1 MNASWLASLRP
12 SERTKWLASLSKDEL
27 DYLQFDWKF
36 WARDN
41 QLSPL
46 GDWRIWLIL
55 AGRGFGKTRAGSE
68 WVRGIACGSTPLTG
82 GSYGRIAVVGETAA
96 DCRDVI
102 VEGPAGILACHPKE
116 YRPVYLKSNRSLT
129 WPNGAVATL
138 FNATEPDQLRGPQH
152 DAAWADELAK
162 WRYAQET
169 WDMLQFGLRMG
180 ELPKQCI
187 TTTPRPI
194 PIIRD
199 MVRDSESDKSIIVTR
214 GSTYDNAPN
223 LAPSFIEAIKKRY
236 QGTRLGRQ
244 ELNAEI
250 LDDVPGALWT
260 RDILDKYRVKRPLDG
275 SPAKLPVMQRIVVA
289 IDPAITAPAEGVSHE
304 ETAETGIVV
313 AGLGEDGRGYV
324 LDDLTCRLAPNGWAR
339 KAVNGYDFYMADAIV
354 AEINQ
359 GGAMVSQ
366 VIRSVRAGIPI
377 HTVRASRGKV
387 TRAEPVSALYEQG
400 RVSHYGSFPDL
411 EDQMVL
417 FTPFGIEGDT
427 TADRVDALVWA
438 LTLLFPHI
446 VARPE
451 QEFDDD
457 EITGVKHGRD
467 ISTGY

>member
-1 MNASWLASLRP
+1 MKP
-12 SERTKWLASLSKDEL
+12 SERMKWLATLSKDEL
-27 DYLQFDWKF
+27 DYLQYDWKF
-36 WARDN
+36 WAREN
-41 QLSPL
+41 QLAPS

-68 WVRGIACGSTPLTG
+68 WVRGIACGDTPLSAGT
-82 GSYGRIAVVGETAA
+82 YHRIAVVGETAA

-116 YRPVYLKSNRSLT
+116 FRPLYTKSNRSLT
-129 WPNGAVATL
+129 WPNGAIATL

-152 DAAWADELAK
+152 DAAWSDELAK

-180 ELPKQCI
+180 EQPKQCI

-194 PIIRD
+194 PI
-199 MVRDSESDKSIIVTR
+199 VRDLVRDAIDDPGIIVTR

-223 LAPSFIEAIKKRY
+223 LAASFIEAIKKRY

-250 LDDVPGALWT
+250 LDDIPGALWT
-260 RDILDKYRVKRPLDG
+260 REVLDRYRVKRPMNG
-275 SPAKLPVMQRIVVA
+275 GAPKLPVMQRIVVA
-289 IDPAITAPAEGVSHE
+289 IDPAISAPPEGMAASE
-304 ETAETGIVV
+304 ETAETGIIV

-339 KAVNGYDFYMADAIV
+339 KAVNGYDYYMADSIV

-366 VIRSVRAGIPI
+366 VIRSVRPGLPI
-377 HTVRASRGKV
+377 TTVRASRGKV
-387 TRAEPVSALYEQG
+387 TRAEPISALYEQG
-400 RVSHYGSFPDL
+400 RVSHVGSFPEL

-438 LTLLFPHI
+438 LTLLFPSM

-451 QEFDDD
+451 QEFEED
-457 EITGVKHGRD
+457 EITGALHGRD
-467 ISTGY
+467 VSTGY